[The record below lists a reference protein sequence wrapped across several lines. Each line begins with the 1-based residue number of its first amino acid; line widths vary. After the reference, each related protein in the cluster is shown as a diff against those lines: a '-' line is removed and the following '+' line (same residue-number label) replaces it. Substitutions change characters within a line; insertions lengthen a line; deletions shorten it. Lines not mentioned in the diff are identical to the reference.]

1 MPTSSTK
8 TPQANHCLRVFG
20 ITFLLWVSHLP
31 FSLATNIDNTGKS
44 VTFYPSSLMISHTA
58 QPLVFF
64 SETKLMHLTT
74 RLKAIPAG
82 PSLHISNNCSSTQQE
97 FFDSLLNSIHGTP
110 KVATR
115 LLSLSSFSNFLEC
128 DSYLRRYFT
137 YATGLPSRMVCPR
150 HYRTSLDECKVWAL
164 HACTGLSSHEKMFL
178 STHTRQRR
186 SSFMCHA
193 GFFGIFRKIY
203 TSLGHSC
210 EPTIVSNL
218 KDSLRHMSAGLG
230 YAHSI
235 TRVLNGK
242 ITYLVKTTDAL
253 TTKLNRLSS
262 DLKTVDQTFKSWQIQ
277 LNRLA
282 AENHCHDSMML
293 EFLSKHSN
301 AVNRAFASLLRLA
314 EMQDIL
320 HQFSMLETQTLFGFP
335 HLPSFLHPKI
345 IVSLATDSTMKYT
358 LPALKEGFPLLIN
371 PMVDIEH
378 TGHSVEA
385 SVLLT
390 IPEIPNLNAFY
401 TVEYLT
407 PIKYTLA
414 DVCYSGPVTKGDLVL
429 ISCPNSQSIV
439 VSEALKK
446 CYHDAT
452 AFICPSNVLTLATN
466 ISRLGSLLTLTP
478 N

>member
-1 MPTSSTK
+1 MP
-8 TPQANHCLRVFG
+8 
-20 ITFLLWVSHLP
+20 
-31 FSLATNIDNTGKS
+31 
-44 VTFYPSSLMISHTA
+44 
-58 QPLVFF
+58 
-64 SETKLMHLTT
+64 
-74 RLKAIPAG
+74 
-82 PSLHISNNCSSTQQE
+82 
-97 FFDSLLNSIHGTP
+97 
-110 KVATR
+110 
-115 LLSLSSFSNFLEC
+115 
-128 DSYLRRYFT
+128 
-137 YATGLPSRMVCPR
+137 
-150 HYRTSLDECKVWAL
+150 
-164 HACTGLSSHEKMFL
+164 
-178 STHTRQRR
+178 
-186 SSFMCHA
+186 

-390 IPEIPNLNAFY
+390 IPEIPNLDAFC

-407 PIKYTLA
+407 SIKYKLA
-414 DVCYSGPVTKGDLVL
+414 DVCHSGPVTKGNLVL

-439 VSEALKK
+439 VSEALNK